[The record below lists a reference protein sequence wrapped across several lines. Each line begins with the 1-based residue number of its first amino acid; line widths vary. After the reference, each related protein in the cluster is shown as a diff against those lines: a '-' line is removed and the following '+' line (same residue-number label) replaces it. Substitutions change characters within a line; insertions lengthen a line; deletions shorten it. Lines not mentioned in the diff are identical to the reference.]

1 VAEPDL
7 LKFRHKECRSV
18 TLSDLSA
25 LARRSGDPFTAPIY
39 FNTAER
45 VIGRQWEYF
54 IWPRIKDAD
63 FSMVVDLACGH
74 GRNTARLAPLS
85 DRVIAVDINTECVEF
100 VRARFAGQPKVSVVK
115 TDGASLAS
123 VNSGS
128 ATLVYC
134 WDAMVHFEPE
144 VVEAY
149 VREIARVLAPGGRGF
164 IHHSNWING
173 KGQDFKTQPNW
184 RNFMSRELFANYL
197 RDCGLQIISQDVINW
212 DESKPWWKTLWGLRP
227 SKRPFPA
234 MDCISSFRKPAS
246 SVAV

>member
-1 VAEPDL
+1 
-7 LKFRHKECRSV
+7 
-18 TLSDLSA
+18 LSDLSV

-45 VIGRQWEYF
+45 VIGRQWKHY

-63 FSMVVDLACGH
+63 FSTVVDLACGH
-74 GRNTARLAPLS
+74 GRNTG
-85 DRVIAVDINTECVEF
+85 RVIAVDINTGCVEF
-100 VRARFAGQPKVSVVK
+100 VRARFAGQPKVSVVQ
-115 TDGASLAS
+115 TDGASLAGID
-123 VNSGS
+123 SGS

-164 IHHSNWING
+164 IHHSNWTRG
-173 KGQDFKTQPNW
+173 KGQDFKTQPHW
-184 RNFMSRELFANYL
+184 RNFMSGELFATYL
-197 RDCGLQIISQDVINW
+197 QDCGLQIISQDLINW

-227 SKRPFPA
+227 SKRPVMA
-234 MDCISSFRKPAS
+234 IDCISSFRKPAAEYPHRPS
-246 SVAV
+246 